1 MKSSFV
7 NIFLADDDCDDVDF
21 FQFVVG
27 NICPGCNLMIF
38 GNGQELVDALR
49 NTADAPD
56 IIFLDVN
63 MPIMKG
69 LDALEIIKELPAMAS
84 VPVIVYSTSYNKHDI
99 QQAMEFG
106 ASSYIVKP
114 SDLKD
119 LEKLIEKILNTNW
132 KNTAASLEVEEF
144 VLRG

>member
-27 NICPGCNLMIF
+27 NICPGCNLRVF

-84 VPVIVYSTSYNKHDI
+84 VPVIVYSTSFNEHDI
-99 QQAMEFG
+99 QQAMEYG

-114 SDLKD
+114 SDLEGLKR
-119 LEKLIEKILNTNW
+119 LIEKTLHTDW
-132 KNTAASLEVEEF
+132 AASAPVKQEEF